1 MKVNRFLLSWVII
14 VGIFFICSSSY
25 SQKKAKNS
33 KPIKNVEETVIATVG
48 SENITFADLEK
59 AYSKNLA
66 KKNSPLYS
74 LPKDSLMDF
83 LNLYVRYR
91 LKVND
96 ALARGLDKDSAT
108 REEIRNNRRLLAETY
123 FFEKELVNPNVEK
136 NAPLQ
141 RLGSTDFIYLCS
153 ISRRQPRHAPYI

>member
-91 LKVND
+91 LKSK
-96 ALARGLDKDSAT
+96 RCFGT
-108 REEIRNNRRLLAETY
+108 W
-123 FFEKELVNPNVEK
+123 F
-136 NAPLQ
+136 
-141 RLGSTDFIYLCS
+141 G
-153 ISRRQPRHAPYI
+153 